1 MDERCDSK
9 CGSLSV
15 SDPGGMGR
23 YLQFAARFEAGTDRE
38 RLGGH
43 VRAEVDQQQFGSVQ
57 LLASRGTFCRS

>member
-15 SDPGGMGR
+15 SDPGVWSDISSLLR
-23 YLQFAARFEAGTDRE
+23 DSKLVTDRE